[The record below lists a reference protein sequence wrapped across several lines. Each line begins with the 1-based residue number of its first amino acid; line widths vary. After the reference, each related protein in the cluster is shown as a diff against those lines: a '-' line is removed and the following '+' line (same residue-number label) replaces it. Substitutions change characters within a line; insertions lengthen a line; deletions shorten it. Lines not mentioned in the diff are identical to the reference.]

1 MILFMHMKDA
11 EDYETRGRG
20 PCDSASAVGTMVDA
34 HSVNRADEV
43 GRQSYGVC
51 GRPSTGRSRRSDE
64 MPQPAL
70 RTMHAC

>member
-1 MILFMHMKDA
+1 MHMKDA

-51 GRPSTGRSRRSDE
+51 GSAFNRSLKE
-64 MPQPAL
+64 E
-70 RTMHAC
+70 